1 MQLLER
7 LDAREV
13 FLGKIC
19 LLQQGLNVGRRAR
32 VIARDDLVAAAV
44 EADVVTERDVAVERK
59 LGGLGSLFAAGERG
73 LVVLRRDA
81 AMESVGRRIRRI
93 ARCGNVEFLQ
103 KSFIGQLYAGTCG
116 VEIHIEKPRKFL

>member
-1 MQLLER
+1 MR
-7 LDAREV
+7 LGGMILKPWNSPQEW
-13 FLGKIC
+13 
-19 LLQQGLNVGRRAR
+19 
-32 VIARDDLVAAAV
+32 AALAV
-44 EADVVTERDVAVERK
+44 EAGYGAVYFPVDYRADQK
-59 LGGLGSLFAAGERG
+59 TIDAYARAAGERG